1 MVPSYGLIGQEDQTD
16 FRNPVDPD
24 AEIIRV
30 SFSDEIGRLIVVR
43 KSEYVH
49 HAVY

>member
-30 SFSDEIGRLIVVR
+30 SFSDEIGRFPPPAR
-43 KSEYVH
+43 QKEGST
-49 HAVY
+49 A